1 MMSAFMSKT
10 ISIGLAGLGHVGAG
24 VWKNLARNAELLA
37 ERTGHHLVVRK
48 VAVRDVTKP
57 RDVTVP
63 RECLTASWREL
74 VEDPELDVIV
84 ELIGGVDEAG
94 KLVRAALEAGKIV
107 VTGNKALLA
116 ERGRELIALAE
127 EKDVPLYFE
136 AAVGGG
142 IPIIMA
148 VREALVGNH
157 IQAIY
162 GIINGTSNYIL
173 TQMARRGI
181 DYREAL
187 AEAQAKGYAEADP
200 TLDVNGWDAAHKAI
214 VLAWLSYGL
223 WVRPSEVYV
232 DGIEN
237 VSLADLKLA
246 KRLGYTIKLL
256 AVIRLHEDRRIE
268 VRVQPT
274 LLPARH
280 ILSSVN
286 DVFNAVVVHGDVV
299 GETLFYG
306 SGAGQDATSSA
317 VIADLA
323 DAAQNLERRA
333 GCQGFLPSGYYGE
346 AIPVDET
353 VSACYV
359 RLRVTDKPG
368 VIAQVASVIAARGIG
383 LSSIVQPEVEGS
395 GEADIM
401 FMTHVAPFGH
411 VRAALEELAQL
422 SCVLDRPILM
432 RVENLGV
439 TGGH

>member
-1 MMSAFMSKT
+1 MSKT

-24 VWKNLARNAELLA
+24 VYKNLARNAGLLT
-37 ERTGHHLVVRK
+37 ERTGHHFAVTK
-48 VAVRDVTKP
+48 VAVRDLSKP

-63 RECLTASWREL
+63 AAALTTSWHDL
-74 VEDPELDVIV
+74 VDDPGTQVIV
-84 ELIGGVDEAG
+84 ELIGGIEEAYE
-94 KLVRAALEAGKIV
+94 LVREALEAGKIV

-136 AAVGGG
+136 AAVAGG
-142 IPIIMA
+142 IPIIKA

-162 GIINGTSNYIL
+162 GIINGTSNFIL
-173 TQMARRGI
+173 TQMARREI

-200 TLDVNGWDAAHKAI
+200 ALDVNGWDAAHKAI
-214 VLAWLSYGL
+214 VLAWLSYGV
-223 WVRPSEVYV
+223 WVRPSEVFV
-232 DGIEN
+232 DGIEQ
-237 VSLADLKLA
+237 VSLADLRLA
-246 KRLGYTIKLL
+246 ARLGYAIKLL
-256 AVIRLHEDRRIE
+256 AVIRLHEDHRIE

-274 LLPARH
+274 LLPATH
-280 ILSSVN
+280 ILASVN
-286 DVFNAVVVHGDVV
+286 DVFNAVVVRGDVV

-306 SGAGQDATSSA
+306 SGAGQNATSSA

-323 DAAQNLERRA
+323 DAALNLEKQA

-346 AIPVDET
+346 AIPVDDT
-353 VSACYV
+353 VSAYYV

-368 VIAQVASVIAARGIG
+368 VIAQVAAAIAARGIG
-383 LSSIVQPEVEGS
+383 LSSIVQPEVEGG

-401 FMTHVAPFGH
+401 FMTHAAPFGEI
-411 VRAALEELAQL
+411 RAALAELGAL
-422 SCVLDRPILM
+422 ACVIDSPILM
-432 RVENLGV
+432 RVENF
-439 TGGH
+439 GG